1 MKEWAVLSHSVYI
14 HKHMVGGEGA
24 HGLSEWRG
32 SAVRLY
38 LLAAFDTT
46 GASEAKCQTGKM
58 TCGMQGDT
66 RRRAV
71 RE

>member
-1 MKEWAVLSHSVYI
+1 MGLW
-14 HKHMVGGEGA
+14 GGA

-58 TCGMQGDT
+58 TCGMQGDM

-71 RE
+71 REGSEGEADGGE